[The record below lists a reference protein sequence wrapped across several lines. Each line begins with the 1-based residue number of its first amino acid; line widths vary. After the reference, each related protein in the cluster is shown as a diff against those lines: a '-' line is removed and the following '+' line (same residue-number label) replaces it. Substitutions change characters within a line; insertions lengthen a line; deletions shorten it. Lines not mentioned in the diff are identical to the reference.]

1 MSRVERHAAEEA
13 ALRKDNT
20 AGTEA
25 VTARPAGN
33 KKRRKKK
40 LTPLGRLLDI
50 LGTLIMAAAVILCL
64 VLAVPRFAGVQ
75 TYIVVSGSMEPAI
88 PVGSL
93 VYSRETE
100 PQTLEPGDV
109 IVFYSTDAA
118 ESSGGSADGSAVPIT
133 HRVVENHT
141 DEGEIITKGDAN
153 AANDLFPTAYAN
165 VEGKVVLHIPKLGFL
180 AAPVATMGGK
190 IAVMMV
196 IVAGY
201 LLTEAG
207 SRMKK

>member
-1 MSRVERHAAEEA
+1 M
-13 ALRKDNT
+13 
-20 AGTEA
+20 
-25 VTARPAGN
+25 
-33 KKRRKKK
+33 RRKKK
-40 LTPLGRLLDI
+40 LTPLGRILDI

-118 ESSGGSADGSAVPIT
+118 ESSGGSTDGSAVPIT
-133 HRVVENHT
+133 HRVVENHI

-153 AANDLFPTAYAN
+153 AAEDLFPASYAN
-165 VEGKVVLHIPKLGFL
+165 VEGKVVLHIPKLGYL

-201 LLTEAG
+201 LLTEVG

>member
-1 MSRVERHAAEEA
+1 M
-13 ALRKDNT
+13 
-20 AGTEA
+20 A
-25 VTARPAGN
+25 VRQ
-33 KKRRKKK
+33 RKK

-100 PQTLEPGDV
+100 PQTLAPGDV

-118 ESSGGSADGSAVPIT
+118 ESAGGSADGSAVPIT

-141 DEGEIITKGDAN
+141 DKGEIITKGDAN

-196 IVAGY
+196 ILAGY

-207 SRMKK
+207 SRMKKKNIS